1 MEKNDL
7 ELVKTNDDLNLKKFK
22 EPSCDIDDEQIAKKQ
37 LDEFLSMFEDQEEG
51 KEDVSKKG

>member
-1 MEKNDL
+1 M
-7 ELVKTNDDLNLKKFK
+7 ELVKTNDDLNLRNFK